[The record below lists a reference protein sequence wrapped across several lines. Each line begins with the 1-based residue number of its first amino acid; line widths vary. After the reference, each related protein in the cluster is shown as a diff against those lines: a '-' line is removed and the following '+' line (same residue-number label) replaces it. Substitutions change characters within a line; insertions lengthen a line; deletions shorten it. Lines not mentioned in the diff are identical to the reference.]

1 VVVKIVNAFGNQ
13 GDRLVVLPPG
23 VALSCFAETPGNR
36 FSMPVHLHP
45 FGDDTTWVS
54 YLPPRPQKG
63 AVSGEADMNPI
74 PGNAQAVRDDSGV
87 RRAAML
93 VIDEL
98 GESAAEYA
106 VTRAMVL
113 QRQGDEIGASTW
125 RRVAPVIEE

>member
-1 VVVKIVNAFGNQ
+1 MTSTAE
-13 GDRLVVLPPG
+13 RLP
-23 VALSCFAETPGNR
+23 CFAETPGNR
-36 FSMPVHLHP
+36 FSMPVHFHP

-63 AVSGEADMNPI
+63 AVSREADMNPI
-74 PGNAQAVRDDSGV
+74 PGNTALRDDSAI

-98 GESAAEYA
+98 GEDAAEYA
-106 VTRAMVL
+106 ATRAMVL

-125 RRVAPVIEE
+125 RRVAPVIEELQRKRKKSASSN